1 MTTTTAPT
9 TNGQPVSLLE
19 LGAGKVAGLA
29 ARRRRNRGDRPRRG
43 VMSAVGE
50 LLGTLAALACFV
62 IASFAVGFVVGMAVA
77 GVALLLLDF
86 KVTVIRRNRAA
97 TRQQRR

>member
-1 MTTTTAPT
+1 MTTAAPP

-29 ARRRRNRGDRPRRG
+29 ARRRAKRAARSGRG
-43 VMSAVGE
+43 VWTAVGE
-50 LLGTLAALACFV
+50 LAGTVAALACFT
-62 IASFAVGFVVGMAVA
+62 IAAFAAGFIVGMAVA

-86 KVTVIRRNRAA
+86 KVTVVRRARAA
-97 TRQQRR
+97 GPQRR

>member
-19 LGAGKVAGLA
+19 LGAGKVAGLV
-29 ARRRRNRGDRPRRG
+29 ARRKDRGDRPRRG
-43 VMSAVGE
+43 VVSAVGE

-62 IASFAVGFVVGMAVA
+62 IASFAVGFVVGWVVA

-86 KVTVIRRNRAA
+86 KITVIRRNRAA